1 MYGQTSD
8 RELKKAL
15 IAMSGGVD
23 SSMAAALLCEQG
35 FSCIGC
41 TMKLYENEDIG
52 ESASRTCCSL
62 DDTEDA
68 RRVAAKLGIPYYV
81 FQFSDEFREKI
92 MCRFAQEYQRGR
104 TPNPCIDCNRY
115 MKFDKLFSRAKEIGC
130 DYVVTGHYARTA
142 FEDGRWL
149 LKRGLDPSKDQSYVL
164 YSLTQEQLAH
174 VLFPLG
180 GYTKQEIRQMAAER
194 GLINAEKPDSQ
205 DICFVPDGDY
215 ASFIEQFTG
224 EPSVP
229 GNYVS
234 PDGKVLGTHKGII
247 HYTLGQRKGLGIAM
261 GRPVF
266 VCAIRPE
273 TNEVVIGDE
282 ELLFSREAVVAD
294 INWIIPE
301 PAAPIRVTAKAR
313 YRHREQPAEVIPLAP
328 GKALLRFDEPQRA
341 ITPGQAAVF
350 YDGDTVL
357 GGGEIES
364 AGGAE

>member
-1 MYGQTSD
+1 MLAENSVKQP
-8 RELKKAL
+8 KKAL

-52 ESASRTCCSL
+52 ESPSKTCCSL

-68 RRVAAKLGIPYYV
+68 RRVAASLGMPYYV
-81 FQFSDEFREKI
+81 FRFTDEFREKI
-92 MCRFAQEYQRGR
+92 MCRFAQAYREGR

-115 MKFDKLFSRAKEIGC
+115 MKFDKLFARAREIGC

-149 LKRGLDPSKDQSYVL
+149 LKKGLDASKDQSYVL

-180 GYTKQEIRQMAAER
+180 GYTKQEIRQMAEAR
-194 GLINAEKPDSQ
+194 GFVNADKPDSQ

-224 EPSVP
+224 VPSVP
-229 GNYVS
+229 GHYVT
-234 PDGKVLGTHKGII
+234 PGGEILGTHKGII
-247 HYTLGQRKGLGIAM
+247 HYTLGQRKGLGLAM

-266 VCAIRPE
+266 VCGIRPE

-282 ELLFSREAVVAD
+282 ELLFSREAVISDV
-294 INWIIPE
+294 NWIVPE
-301 PAAPIRVTAKAR
+301 PSAPIRAKAKAR
-313 YRHREQPAEVIPLAP
+313 YRHREQPAEIVPL
-328 GKALLRFDEPQRA
+328 GGGRALLRFDEPQRA

-350 YDGDTVL
+350 YDGYLVL

-364 AGGAE
+364 VGGA